1 MAEVSQVSATP
12 KSFTTIKYTTKDGEN
27 ISATKNNGIVTL
39 VGDKNDVRQMP
50 VKDFMEEL
58 KTNLA
63 NVQLEKAPEKDT
75 VELSKSK
82 APAEAAKPEAK
93 AEAKKADDKKV
104 EDKKAPADD
113 KKAVDTDKNAAAK
126 TEAKTAPEKGKK
138 LDVAA

>member
-39 VGDKNDVRQMP
+39 VGDKNGVRQMP

-93 AEAKKADDKKV
+93 ADDKKI
-104 EDKKAPADD
+104 EDKKAPAED
-113 KKAVDTDKNAAAK
+113 KKAVDGDKNAAAK
-126 TEAKTAPEKGKK
+126 PDEAKAAPEKGKK

>member
-39 VGDKNDVRQMP
+39 VGDKNGVRQMP

-82 APAEAAKPEAK
+82 APAEVAKPEAK

-104 EDKKAPADD
+104 ED